1 MFSIHNDI
9 NNCVY
14 TTQER
19 ADQGT
24 TKSRSEAYE
33 TIRRSD
39 PASFLRS
46 VVGRSDETRSN
57 EGMRSYGVVY
67 NNNLTVSMATFITFF
82 SPNSKSFFD
91 TCSD

>member
-1 MFSIHNDI
+1 MKFTKHNDI
-9 NNCVY
+9 RNCGY

-39 PASFLRS
+39 PASFLRNYA
-46 VVGRSDETRSN
+46 GRDLVRASTLKQNLSFEAPYERSRTQRRDE
-57 EGMRSYGVVY
+57 E
-67 NNNLTVSMATFITFF
+67 
-82 SPNSKSFFD
+82 
-91 TCSD
+91 

>member
-1 MFSIHNDI
+1 MLHRFFCHKTMEGKMKQIHVPIHNDI

-33 TIRRSD
+33 HTQIVCED
-39 PASFLRS
+39 CGF
-46 VVGRSDETRSN
+46 
-57 EGMRSYGVVY
+57 
-67 NNNLTVSMATFITFF
+67 
-82 SPNSKSFFD
+82 
-91 TCSD
+91 TCNDADGPL